1 MSHTRRDFLF
11 GRSYA
16 FVAAKLNG
24 WLHPDPIDVLLNRLR
39 AMFPEI
45 VAATSILQTISEL
58 AALHWDR
65 TALAKSIFSP
75 DDLVTAASSTTLETM
90 NFLVRA
96 VDRDFADGR
105 IVVIKGWT
113 LSQTEAHLLAF
124 IAADGA

>member
-1 MSHTRRDFLF
+1 VSHTHRGFLF

-24 WLHPDPIDVLLNRLR
+24 WLHHDPIDLLLKRLR

-65 TALAKSIFSP
+65 TALAKSIFFP
-75 DDLVTAASSTTLETM
+75 DDLMTAASSTKLETM

-96 VDRDFADGR
+96 VDRDFTDGR
-105 IVVIKGWT
+105 VVVIKGWT
-113 LSQTEAHLLAF
+113 LSQTEARLLAF
-124 IAADGA
+124 VAADGT